1 MKINLN
7 LKLMIQTIV
16 VLIGS
21 TPGYTQGI
29 TYWHHFDD
37 IITGY
42 SVGAIIA
49 FLVAKYV
56 AKF

>member
-1 MKINLN
+1 
-7 LKLMIQTIV
+7 MIETIV
-16 VLIGS
+16 VLIGLI
-21 TPGYTQGI
+21 PGYTQGM

-42 SVGAIIA
+42 SVGAITA